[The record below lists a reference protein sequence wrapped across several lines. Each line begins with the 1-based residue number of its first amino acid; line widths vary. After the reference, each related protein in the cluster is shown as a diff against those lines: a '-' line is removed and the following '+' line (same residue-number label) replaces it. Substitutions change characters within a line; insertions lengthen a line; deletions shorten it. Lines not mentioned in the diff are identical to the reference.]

1 MSLTFSDKP
10 GARERHLQR
19 RHHNPLFGNPSVSQ
33 AEIIRAQQQDAKEA
47 AEFINRFREL
57 VQQAASLESN
67 AEADVVLKLKEQ
79 LDKAYEQCAGL
90 AGEQDEVK
98 DMLKRLLQ
106 MIMQAMWQGVGQ
118 DLQAHDKLQMEV
130 QARESHFAL
139 LEHSLIADLL
149 RPDSPIEE
157 DELVPTLL
165 SDSAQAVKLAMQLFM
180 PEQQAALCQS
190 AGALIAEL
198 PQDDPVVQQ
207 AQQRLADMEDML
219 QPLNQMPS

>member
-1 MSLTFSDKP
+1 
-10 GARERHLQR
+10 
-19 RHHNPLFGNPSVSQ
+19 
-33 AEIIRAQQQDAKEA
+33 
-47 AEFINRFREL
+47 
-57 VQQAASLESN
+57 
-67 AEADVVLKLKEQ
+67 
-79 LDKAYEQCAGL
+79 
-90 AGEQDEVK
+90 
-98 DMLKRLLQ
+98 
-106 MIMQAMWQGVGQ
+106 VGQ